1 MLYVRKMSAF
11 YLHLIQMEIDMNDFK
26 SRLALVMADKNI
38 KAAELSRRTGISK
51 PRLSQYKNGVY
62 VPKADAICAIA
73 RVLGVSEAY
82 LMGNSDYPEPDVIA
96 NAKFKAL
103 PVVGEIACGAPVF
116 VNEEDDGLVYT
127 DADTDADF
135 CLIAKGD
142 SMRDARINNGDIVF
156 IKKSDTV
163 NNGEIAAVII
173 NDEAT
178 LKRVYYYPDSG
189 KLMLIPENSSYEPMV
204 FTGEDL
210 EKIHIIGRA
219 IAFKSDIR

>member
-1 MLYVRKMSAF
+1 
-11 YLHLIQMEIDMNDFK
+11 MNDFK
-26 SRLALVMADKNI
+26 ERLAAVMAEKNV

-73 RVLGVSEAY
+73 RALGVSEAY
-82 LMGNSDYPEPDVIA
+82 LMGNSDSPHPEISE
-96 NAKFKAL
+96 NAKFKVL
-103 PVVGEIACGAPVF
+103 PIIGEIACGTPVF

-142 SMRDARINNGDIVF
+142 SMKDARINNGDTVF
-156 IKKSDTV
+156 IKKTDTV

-178 LKRVYYYPDSG
+178 LKRVYYYPESG
-189 KLMLIPENSSYEPMV
+189 KLMLIPENNSYEPMV
-204 FTGEDL
+204 FTGEEL
-210 EKIHIIGRA
+210 NRIRIIGKA
-219 IAFKSDIR
+219 VAFKSDIR

>member
-1 MLYVRKMSAF
+1 
-11 YLHLIQMEIDMNDFK
+11 MNDFK
-26 SRLALVMADKNI
+26 SRLAAAMADKNI

-62 VPKADAICAIA
+62 VPKADAICAMA
-73 RVLGVSEAY
+73 RVLGVSEGY
-82 LMGNSDYPEPDVIA
+82 LLGTTDSPEPDVYIA

-103 PVVGEIACGAPVF
+103 PVIGEIACGTPVF
-116 VNEEDDGLVYT
+116 ANEEDDGLVYT

-142 SMRDARINNGDIVF
+142 SMKDARINNGDTVF
-156 IKKSDTV
+156 IKKMDSV

-178 LKRVYYYPDSG
+178 LKRVYYYPESS
-189 KLMLIPENSSYEPMV
+189 KLMLIPENSSYEPIV
-204 FTGEDL
+204 FMGEEL
-210 EKIHIIGRA
+210 EKIRIIGRA
-219 IAFKSDIR
+219 VAFKSDIR

>member
-1 MLYVRKMSAF
+1 
-11 YLHLIQMEIDMNDFK
+11 
-26 SRLALVMADKNI
+26 MAEKNI

-62 VPKADAICAIA
+62 VPKADAICAMA
-73 RVLGVSEAY
+73 RVLGVSEGY
-82 LMGNSDYPEPDVIA
+82 LLGTTESPEPDVYVA

-103 PVVGEIACGAPVF
+103 PVIGEIACGVPVF
-116 VNEEDDGLVYT
+116 ANEEDDGFVYT

-142 SMRDARINNGDIVF
+142 SMKDARINNGDTVF
-156 IKKSDTV
+156 IKKADSV

-178 LKRVYYYPDSG
+178 LKRVYYYPDTS
-189 KLMLIPENSSYEPMV
+189 KLMLIPENANYEPLV
-204 FTGEDL
+204 FVGADL
-210 EKIHIIGRA
+210 EKIRIIGRA
-219 IAFKSDIR
+219 VAFKSDIR

>member
-1 MLYVRKMSAF
+1 
-11 YLHLIQMEIDMNDFK
+11 
-26 SRLALVMADKNI
+26 MADKNI

-62 VPKADAICAIA
+62 VPKADAICAMA
-73 RVLGVSEAY
+73 RVLGVSEGY
-82 LMGNSDYPEPDVIA
+82 LLGTTDSPEPDVYIA

-103 PVVGEIACGAPVF
+103 PVIGEIACGTPVF
-116 VNEEDDGLVYT
+116 ANEEDDGLVYT

-142 SMRDARINNGDIVF
+142 SMKDARINNGDTVF
-156 IKKSDTV
+156 IKKMDSV

-178 LKRVYYYPDSG
+178 LKRVYYYPESS
-189 KLMLIPENSSYEPMV
+189 KLMLIPENSSYEPIV
-204 FTGEDL
+204 FTGEEL
-210 EKIHIIGRA
+210 EKIRIIGRA
-219 IAFKSDIR
+219 VAFKSDIR